1 MKNNYFFFIISLVT
15 VTVFCSAFVFK
26 TDVWETKTKR
36 TLAELVA
43 LFPKAEN
50 QSYELPKEVYL
61 LEKKEYLEKVSTNSL
76 TSEYQQ
82 YLPYVDAHRLFSRIP
97 NYFNAIAVIESAKN
111 YAFIYRQ
118 SQGFSDINY
127 HRFYVSVL
135 SKDGKSIHHEEITK
149 KHYNTDIIAFK
160 INADLELVKYTYE
173 RKNLKNA
180 KGEPILKKMEMIDLK
195 IEKPYEFEAKE
206 IKINPKKSKNAQL
219 SSTKA

>member
-1 MKNNYFFFIISLVT
+1 MLKHKIQYAFAFAVILF
-15 VTVFCSAFVFK
+15 FCSAFTFK
-26 TDVWETKTKR
+26 NGVWETKTKR

-82 YLPYVDAHRLFSRIP
+82 YLPYVDAHRLFSRSP
-97 NYFNAIAVIESAKN
+97 NYFHAIAVIETAKN

-118 SQGFSDINY
+118 SQDFSDINY

-135 SKDGKSIHHEEITK
+135 SKDGKSVHHEEITK
-149 KHYNTDIIAFK
+149 RHYSSDIIAFK

-173 RKNLKNA
+173 RKNLKNV
-180 KGEPILKKMEMIDLK
+180 KGEPILKKLEMVDLK
-195 IEKPYEFEAKE
+195 IEKPFESDTQE
-206 IKINPKKSKNAQL
+206 LKINPKKSDLSIKNR
-219 SSTKA
+219 